1 MNENTEQPIPEI
13 PEFPEINDD
22 EVADTTDADADNETV
37 TETDDERRRLLDEAE
52 QRGYLRGRNE
62 MINRMMD
69 SPQLFADLSRLAADN
84 PQAKNRDDPAD
95 SFLTRIRPRVWD

>member
-13 PEFPEINDD
+13 PEIPEFNDD
-22 EVADTTDADADNETV
+22 EAADETADDTENETV
-37 TETDDERRRLLDEAE
+37 TETDEERRRLLEKAE

-62 MINRMMD
+62 MISRMMD

-84 PQAKNRDDPAD
+84 SQAKNRDDPAD